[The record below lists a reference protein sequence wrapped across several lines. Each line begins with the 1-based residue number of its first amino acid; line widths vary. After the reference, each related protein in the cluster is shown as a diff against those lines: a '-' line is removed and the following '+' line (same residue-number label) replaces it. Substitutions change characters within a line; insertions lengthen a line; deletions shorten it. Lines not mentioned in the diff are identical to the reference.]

1 MVNHKKF
8 LGYDRDEDGELVIN
22 EKEAAVVRKIFNEY
36 FAGKSPRDIANSLEA
51 DGILTG
57 AGKERWRSSTILK
70 MLQNEK
76 YIGDNLTQKT
86 ITVDTLN
93 KVRKV
98 NKGQEDQYY
107 IKNSH
112 PAIIDR
118 ETFELV
124 AKEIMR
130 RRMLYQEKKRI
141 YASKYALSDFC
152 KCGKC
157 GSRFYLNVAE
167 DSLPL

>member
-1 MVNHKKF
+1 M
-8 LGYDRDEDGELVIN
+8 
-22 EKEAAVVRKIFNEY
+22 
-36 FAGKSPRDIANSLEA
+36 
-51 DGILTG
+51 
-57 AGKERWRSSTILK
+57 
-70 MLQNEK
+70 
-76 YIGDNLTQKT
+76 
-86 ITVDTLN
+86 
-93 KVRKV
+93 

-124 AKEIMR
+124 SKEIMR

-157 GSRFYLNVAE
+157 GSRFYGVTRYMPKNTVYGYVASDYIVRTHVNVR
-167 DSLPL
+167 